1 MEIEMAKKEMVVGAV
16 LAAPLRDIAG
26 MGEKVEAAATGLL
39 SAIKRADLR
48 TIGAFDDAI
57 AAAFEANK
65 WNTRP
70 GRPAKDRRQV
80 PHTVRTYVW
89 EIRSAYRA
97 GLEVWTFETMYA
109 LRMAKKALTE
119 AAAEVTA
126 EAPTPEEPKEAP
138 VPEDVQQ
145 TLVGVRVLDIKRP
158 NGALFHDLICTYIL
172 LPTGERALYGRHLSR
187 ILHKY
192 QAALPEVKKA
202 A

>member
-1 MEIEMAKKEMVVGAV
+1 MEIEMAKKEVVPGAV
-16 LAAPLRDIAG
+16 LAAPLRDIAST
-26 MGEKVEAAATGLL
+26 GEKVEAAATGLL

-48 TIGAFDDAI
+48 TLGAFDDAI

-65 WNTRP
+65 WNARP

-97 GLEVWTFETMYA
+97 GLEVWTFETMYEV
-109 LRMAKKALTE
+109 RMAKKALTE
-119 AAAEVTA
+119 RAAEVTA
-126 EAPTPEEPKEAP
+126 EVPVPGEVKEAP
-138 VPEDVQQ
+138 IPEDVQQ
-145 TLVGVRVLDIKRP
+145 TLIGVKVVDVKRP

-172 LPTGERALYGRHLSR
+172 LPGGERALYGRHLSR

-192 QAALPEVKKA
+192 QAAVPEVKKA